1 MSPAPI
7 LISTL
12 YHYPIS
18 ILNHCYPMPYIHPN
32 ASTEE
37 LVHTAI
43 TTSVRESRVYH
54 LHYTPELAA
63 ALARECE
70 GEADYPEA
78 REFWGVDLDG
88 NTWRVHLDREDT

>member
-43 TTSVRESRVYH
+43 TTSVPR
-54 LHYTPELAA
+54 LAFSWLFVGVP
-63 ALARECE
+63 LA
-70 GEADYPEA
+70 
-78 REFWGVDLDG
+78 WGVYETL
-88 NTWRVHLDREDT
+88 LKSLALFI